1 MHKKNARTN
10 RCTRVYWCVLEV
22 HKKYH
27 GLEPLKLHKQSMMYI
42 LFVAQRTNNFT
53 YAPSGRNVT
62 THHSATPAELS
73 HLVSLHIH
81 IRPMRL
87 DIKDRCA
94 RLPRRAKH
102 TKHRLP
108 RRAKHTKHRLPRRA
122 KHTKHRLLNRA
133 KHTQHRCYEVTHRR
147 QPKR

>member
-1 MHKKNARTN
+1 MCKHLITINGQKKCA
-10 RCTRVYWCVLEV
+10 YKSMYHSILMEV

-27 GLEPLKLHKQSMMYI
+27 GLEPLKLHKELMTYI

-62 THHSATPAELS
+62 THHSATPAEFS
-73 HLVSLHIH
+73 HLVSLHIY

-102 TKHRLP
+102 TKHRL
-108 RRAKHTKHRLPRRA
+108 
-122 KHTKHRLLNRA
+122 LNRA
-133 KHTQHRCYEVTHRR
+133 MHTQHRCYEVTHRR

>member
-1 MHKKNARTN
+1 MCVGGTQKISRT
-10 RCTRVYWCVLEV
+10 RAA
-22 HKKYH
+22 K
-27 GLEPLKLHKQSMMYI
+27 I
-42 LFVAQRTNNFT
+42 AQGVNDVNTVCRTKDNNFT

-62 THHSATPAELS
+62 THHSATPAEFS

-102 TKHRLP
+102 TKHRL
-108 RRAKHTKHRLPRRA
+108 
-122 KHTKHRLLNRA
+122 LNRA
-133 KHTQHRCYEVTHRR
+133 MHTQHRCYEVTHRR